1 MPGEKKR
8 AGGAAPSRKGGRSRP
23 FLRDLHVLI
32 RTDFGVERS
41 IRSARVNLG
50 QSHLPN
56 VDFSRGLLA
65 PGEKVKFENP
75 KSPKIQFSLS

>member
-8 AGGAAPSRKGGRSRP
+8 AGGAAPSRSGGRSRP

-65 PGEKVKFENP
+65 PGEKVKSQLPEAQKNQI
-75 KSPKIQFSLS
+75 SPA